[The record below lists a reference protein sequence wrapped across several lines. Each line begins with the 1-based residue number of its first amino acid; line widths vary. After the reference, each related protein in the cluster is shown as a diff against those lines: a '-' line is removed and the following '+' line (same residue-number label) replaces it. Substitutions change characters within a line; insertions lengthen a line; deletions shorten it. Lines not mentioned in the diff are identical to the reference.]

1 MVALEFDP
9 GVAAKLEAECSKA
22 AEALSKRAES
32 ADSQGVFQTFQG
44 PYADQFKS
52 ILGQES
58 LDRCGLIGELR
69 NLQEQ
74 VAQAR
79 VSAAREEQRLANL
92 AKEDEIGRGMQHS
105 VLGPVNPYR
114 PVRGPYLSAFFPVG
128 RRERLATQCSGS
140 GTVSADPN
148 VLDGYVS
155 KIRRVDAG
163 LRDVFSGLAGAWG
176 AFQGACAWVDT
187 SGVTIFGYGS
197 LDLYLEENSLD
208 ATWLSTISKAFKQA
222 GGSGTLSTLTVTAAV
237 AKGNDVLAVQ
247 ALNNPN
253 LSEDEVIELLGLL
266 AKDPSLAKT
275 VATYVNGYLQRITEN
290 SEAREFAHAAK
301 LLEAISVSDSAC
313 GELVSQIGGD
323 RLIDLVSVAGF
334 QVLNLM
340 VPEPAQFAT
349 GLRNVFGKGITWLEK
364 NPGSLGESRVRG
376 VAERIVQRLRDPGR
390 DAVVAGGND
399 AYALSFLLRCDQV
412 LPSEFLLQLGDRLEA
427 FERSFSEHRFT
438 WRAKGA
444 MARGIGAL
452 FNDEDV
458 EAAFD
463 PMAAYMG
470 ALGKNPRA
478 ALAFFTGD
486 KGLEYELSEDA
497 AKERQQYWIE
507 RRLWSHDKFTGLL
520 AALDAAVASFS
531 TAADERAA
539 MLVSKMVLYMASR
552 ADGVDLQKNKI
563 GFPLDEEKIL
573 PGNLSKQAT
582 LNLAH
587 ILTTHMAAIDFY
599 LTQNQCSR
607 DKHELD
613 YEQPIVAARFQ
624 NFFKAK
630 SEFHGNFFSNDI
642 RKLLKV
648 VLSDEDG
655 VLALRQGITA
665 YHQLEFARIASLQSD
680 KVVYTKAL
688 KEAIVSHAKLNAE
701 CMKLLGE
708 MKIEGARAR
717 DAWVDVSIELSRQL
731 ADTGVAAAST
741 AFFQAAAPATV
752 VLCSVGLDKFE
763 QDAKEAFANN
773 AEQVT
778 ADQNEAAELFKQ
790 QNMIEVLHLLR
801 KTGQLTDGMIKD
813 SAKEYPDLCD
823 RAIAWLDHLGEKG
836 KTSFQVDNVIFN
848 MIQDMPGFK
857 DYDKEYMDVF
867 KKYF

>member
-32 ADSQGVFQTFQG
+32 ADSQGVFQAFQG

-114 PVRGPYLSAFFPVG
+114 PVRGPYLSVFFPVG
-128 RRERLATQCSGS
+128 RRQRLATHCSGS

-155 KIRRVDAG
+155 KIRNVDAG

-208 ATWLSTISKAFKQA
+208 ATWLSAISEAFKQA

-275 VATYVNGYLQRITEN
+275 VATYVNGHLQRITEN

-323 RLIDLVSVAGF
+323 RLIDLVSIAGF

-349 GLRNVFGKGITWLEK
+349 GLRNVFGKGITWLA
-364 NPGSLGESRVRG
+364 NNSGSLGESRVRG
-376 VAERIVQRLRDPGR
+376 VAEKIVQRLRDPGL

-427 FERSFSEHRFT
+427 FERSFSEHGFT

-486 KGLEYELSEDA
+486 KGLEYELSEDEGE
-497 AKERQQYWIE
+497 ERQRYWIE

-531 TAADERAA
+531 TAGDERAA
-539 MLVSKMVLYMASR
+539 KLTSSLAFYLANRTQGK
-552 ADGVDLQKNKI
+552 DLQKNNLS
-563 GFPLDEEKIL
+563 FPMDEEKIL

-582 LNLAH
+582 LSLSH
-587 ILTTHMAAIDFY
+587 ILTTHMAAVDY
-599 LTQNQCSR
+599 CLTVGS
-607 DKHELD
+607 
-613 YEQPIVAARFQ
+613 AA
-624 NFFKAK
+624 
-630 SEFHGNFFSNDI
+630 
-642 RKLLKV
+642 
-648 VLSDEDG
+648 
-655 VLALRQGITA
+655 
-665 YHQLEFARIASLQSD
+665 
-680 KVVYTKAL
+680 
-688 KEAIVSHAKLNAE
+688 
-701 CMKLLGE
+701 
-708 MKIEGARAR
+708 
-717 DAWVDVSIELSRQL
+717 
-731 ADTGVAAAST
+731 
-741 AFFQAAAPATV
+741 
-752 VLCSVGLDKFE
+752 
-763 QDAKEAFANN
+763 
-773 AEQVT
+773 
-778 ADQNEAAELFKQ
+778 
-790 QNMIEVLHLLR
+790 
-801 KTGQLTDGMIKD
+801 
-813 SAKEYPDLCD
+813 
-823 RAIAWLDHLGEKG
+823 
-836 KTSFQVDNVIFN
+836 
-848 MIQDMPGFK
+848 
-857 DYDKEYMDVF
+857 
-867 KKYF
+867 

>member
-32 ADSQGVFQTFQG
+32 ADSQGVFQAFQG

-92 AKEDEIGRGMQHS
+92 AKEDEIGWGMQHS

-128 RRERLATQCSGS
+128 RRQRLATECSGS

-155 KIRRVDAG
+155 KIRSVDAG

-208 ATWLSTISKAFKQA
+208 ATWLSAISEAFKQA

-275 VATYVNGYLQRITEN
+275 VATYVNGHLQQITEN

-323 RLIDLVSVAGF
+323 RLIDLVSIAGV

-340 VPEPAQFAT
+340 VPEPARFAS

-427 FERSFSEHRFT
+427 FERSFSEHSFT

-470 ALGKNPRA
+470 ALGKNPQA

-497 AKERQQYWIE
+497 AKERQRYWIE

-531 TAADERAA
+531 TAGDERAA
-539 MLVSKMVLYMASR
+539 ILVSNMVLFMASR
-552 ADGVDLQKNKI
+552 ADGVDLQDNKI
-563 GFPLDEEKIL
+563 GFPLDEEKVL

-599 LTQNQCSR
+599 LTQNQHSR
-607 DKHELD
+607 NNEELRND
-613 YEQPIVAARFQ
+613 QQIVTARFKG
-624 NFFKAK
+624 FFGEE
-630 SEFHGNFFSNDI
+630 SGFHGNFFSNDI

-655 VLALRQGITA
+655 VLALRQGITV
-665 YHQLEFARIASLQSD
+665 YHQLEFASIAALQSD
-680 KVVYTKAL
+680 IDTYKDAV

-708 MKIEGARAR
+708 MKIEGTRAQ
-717 DAWVDVSIELSRQL
+717 DVWVDVSIDLSRKL
-731 ADTGVAAAST
+731 ADASVAAASA
-741 AFFQAAAPATV
+741 AFLQAAAPIPV
-752 VLCSVGLDKFE
+752 VLCNIGLDKFE

-790 QNMIEVLHLLR
+790 QNVIEAVHLLR
-801 KTGQLTDGMIKD
+801 ETGQLTDGMIWD
-813 SAKEYPDLCD
+813 AAQENADASN
-823 RAIAWLDHLGEKG
+823 RAIAWIDSLGKNG
-836 KTSFQVDNVIFN
+836 KTSSQLDNVIFN
-848 MIQDMPGFK
+848 LIQHMPGFK
-857 DYDKEYMDVF
+857 DYDKEYKDVF
-867 KKYF
+867 GDYF